1 MISVRPTISNQ
12 IYIYKLTL
20 APHAAAATQSDED
33 VANNH
38 DQIS

>member
-20 APHAAAATQSDED
+20 APHAAAATQSD

-38 DQIS
+38 NQIS